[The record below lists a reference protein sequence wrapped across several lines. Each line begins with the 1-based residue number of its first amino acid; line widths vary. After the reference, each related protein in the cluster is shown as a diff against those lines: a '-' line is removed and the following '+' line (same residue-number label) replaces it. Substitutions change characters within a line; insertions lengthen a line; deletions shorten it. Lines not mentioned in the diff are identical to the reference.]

1 MLDPH
6 RWDPDVVTRPTPREA
21 ARDLA
26 LRVLAPAVLWG
37 AVVVGLGLLLG
48 GPLSGVADAEDG
60 VNRWFVDQRTAALDS
75 LTAFA
80 SHVGNTGAI
89 IAVCL
94 VVVAAVWWRTR
105 RWWYAVVPGVALGA
119 QVMVFLAS
127 SSLVGRSRPDVPKLD
142 HAPPTSSFPSGHSG
156 ASTAL
161 YVTLALMAQR
171 IERTWLRVSLTV
183 VLLLVP
189 LFVMTS
195 RLYRGMHHPTD
206 VLVGCANGV
215 LCALLGWYWLRPT
228 RERAPQE
235 PQEPQTV
242 EGRR

>member
-1 MLDPH
+1 MLDLH
-6 RWDPDVVTRPTPREA
+6 RWDPDIATRPEPRQA
-21 ARDLA
+21 VRDLA
-26 LRVLAPAVLWG
+26 ARVLLPAVLWG
-37 AVVVGLGLLLG
+37 AVVVGLGALLD
-48 GPLSGVADAEDG
+48 GPLRGIADDEDG
-60 VNRWFVDQRTAALDS
+60 VNRWFVEQRTAAFDAI
-75 LTAFA
+75 TAFA

-105 RWWYAVVPGVALGA
+105 RWWYAVVPAIALGA
-119 QVMVFLAS
+119 QVTVFLAS

-142 HAPPTSSFPSGHSG
+142 DAPPTSSFPSGHSG

-171 IERTWLRVSLTV
+171 LERMWLRVSLTV
-183 VLLLVP
+183 VLLAVP
-189 LFVMTS
+189 LFVATS

-206 VLVGCANGV
+206 VLVGILNG
-215 LCALLGWYWLRPT
+215 LICALLGWYWLKPARV
-228 RERAPQE
+228 RE
-235 PQEPQTV
+235 PQEMATV